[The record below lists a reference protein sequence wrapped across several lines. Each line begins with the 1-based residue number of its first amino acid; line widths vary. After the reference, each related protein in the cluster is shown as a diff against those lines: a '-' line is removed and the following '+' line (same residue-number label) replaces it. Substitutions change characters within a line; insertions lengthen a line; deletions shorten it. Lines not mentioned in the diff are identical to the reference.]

1 MITIAVVATI
11 DLAPLDALRAI
22 LTAPPA
28 ADVGIPGADKED
40 AQIGRWNEFGTDRAP
55 ARSFLRSTAAIYR
68 RVYADAI
75 TAGVSLAVRRGN
87 AGIATK
93 AVRGTAQLYHRDI
106 LRRIGAGIRPP
117 NAPSTLA
124 RKSGTT
130 PLIDTGA
137 MRASI
142 LWRMRQ

>member
-1 MITIAVVATI
+1 MLTLTTTATLN
-11 DLAPLDALRAI
+11 LAPLDALRAL

-68 RVYADAI
+68 RVYTDAL
-75 TAGVSLAVRRGN
+75 TAGVSLAVRRGS
-87 AGIATK
+87 ADIATK

-106 LRRIGAGIRPP
+106 LRRFDAGIRPP

-142 LWRMRQ
+142 LWRMR

>member
-1 MITIAVVATI
+1 LLTLTTTATLN
-11 DLAPLDALRAI
+11 LAPLDALRA
-22 LTAPPA
+22 LLAAPPT

-68 RVYADAI
+68 RVYADAL

-87 AGIATK
+87 AAIATK

-106 LRRIGAGIRPP
+106 LRRIDAGIRPP

-142 LWRMRQ
+142 LWRMR